1 MIDEYNS
8 IPTRTVLI
16 DGEDAIAAAIFVI
29 PIGNYV

>member
-8 IPTRTVLI
+8 IPTRTVLT
-16 DGEDAIAAAIFVI
+16 DVADAVAAAIFVI